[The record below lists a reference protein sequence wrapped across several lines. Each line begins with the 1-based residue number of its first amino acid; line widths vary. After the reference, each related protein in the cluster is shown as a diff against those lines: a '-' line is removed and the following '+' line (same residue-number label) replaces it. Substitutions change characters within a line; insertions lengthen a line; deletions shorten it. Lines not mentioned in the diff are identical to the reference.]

1 LDGFL
6 VVYDVKSLHDYYF
19 LAVDIHFCLM
29 HRTTATYQINRLSE
43 HRRYNATLHQ
53 VALFPRP
60 SAHRVAAIQGTSSA
74 FRSATLSFRFGAV
87 NYAKGRVLPFF
98 RALELITGQKGVAIL
113 SRRAVPARK
122 VRKGGLVGCRVTL
135 RRRALVSVLETLG
148 LSLPQMERFSPP
160 RWTARLRT
168 GVANPL
174 ERSSRSIRAFRF
186 GELVAIPPLERGLG
200 LHPDVQT
207 VHLSVRPQRRFRED
221 AYFLLRTAKLP
232 VL

>member
-1 LDGFL
+1 MDGFL

-60 SAHRVAAIQGTSSA
+60 SAHRVAAIQGASSA

-113 SRRAVPARK
+113 SRRAVAARK

-174 ERSSRSIRAFRF
+174 ERSSRSILAFRF

>member
-1 LDGFL
+1 
-6 VVYDVKSLHDYYF
+6 
-19 LAVDIHFCLM
+19 M
-29 HRTTATYQINRLSE
+29 HRTTAAYQINRLSE

-60 SAHRVAAIQGTSSA
+60 SAHRVAAIQGGSSA

-148 LSLPQMERFSPP
+148 LSLPQMERFSP
-160 RWTARLRT
+160 
-168 GVANPL
+168 
-174 ERSSRSIRAFRF
+174 
-186 GELVAIPPLERGLG
+186 LERGLG

-207 VHLSVRPQRRFRED
+207 VHLSVRSQRRFRED